1 MAGISDD
8 EDSFDSSR
16 NGSADGHNDKKKRVA
31 HVTPVLV
38 NTADDKVYL
47 RVGRGCVMGTNVLP
61 SLLCYEDAP
70 EWKDEVDDGVPIVG
84 CVSSMTAVAMVTN
97 RIKV

>member
-1 MAGISDD
+1 M
-8 EDSFDSSR
+8 
-16 NGSADGHNDKKKRVA
+16 A